1 MILRKFQIGATNG
14 KCPLILRNQG
24 FVKKIESVQYNGAL
38 AITGAIQHTSRE
50 KVLKLWEIT
59 LNKELGLETL
69 SLEDGWKIVLLL

>member
-1 MILRKFQIGATNG
+1 MMILRKFQIGATNG

-50 KVLKLWEIT
+50 KVLKL
-59 LNKELGLETL
+59 
-69 SLEDGWKIVLLL
+69 